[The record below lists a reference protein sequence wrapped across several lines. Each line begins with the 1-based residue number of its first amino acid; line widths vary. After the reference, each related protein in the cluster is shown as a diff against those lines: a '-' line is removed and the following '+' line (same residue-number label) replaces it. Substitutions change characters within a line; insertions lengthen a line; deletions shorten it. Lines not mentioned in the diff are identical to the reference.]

1 MDLPTAGCATCPY
14 HELHALTAA
23 HRPPHRAAP
32 PEPYDPNPNPNP
44 DPNPNLTLPLPLTR
58 PSQRDRLM
66 EAFRAA
72 DGDGSGTISKR
83 ELYKIL
89 EVTSLNI

>member
-1 MDLPTAGCATCPY
+1 
-14 HELHALTAA
+14 
-23 HRPPHRAAP
+23 
-32 PEPYDPNPNPNP
+32 
-44 DPNPNLTLPLPLTR
+44 
-58 PSQRDRLM
+58 M

-89 EVTSLNI
+89 EVAALGEPEP

>member
-1 MDLPTAGCATCPY
+1 
-14 HELHALTAA
+14 
-23 HRPPHRAAP
+23 
-32 PEPYDPNPNPNP
+32 
-44 DPNPNLTLPLPLTR
+44 
-58 PSQRDRLM
+58 M

-89 EVTSLNI
+89 EAAALGLSEPGPGPGPEPRL